1 MDVKTSGL
9 KIVQGEATRDAL
21 ISAAREL
28 FGTRG
33 YSETSLDVIA
43 ATAGVTKGALYH
55 HFSGKEELFALVFE
69 AVKRELSSHLAAVLL
84 DADPWMGIVAACRTY
99 IETHTDPTVKRIVLL
114 DARAVLNPEAWRRVD
129 GQWGA
134 VMFRGAFRRAIN
146 RGIFVPLP
154 LNTLAMIVTGALAEA
169 CLLVADA
176 EDPDAMRNEALNVV
190 VQLLHGLQSTSFVPP
205 SMNEGG

>member
-1 MDVKTSGL
+1 MDVKASPLTG
-9 KIVQGEATRDAL
+9 VQGEATRVAL
-21 ISAAREL
+21 ISAARGH

-33 YSETSLDVIA
+33 YSETSLDAVA

-69 AVKRELSSHLAAVLL
+69 AVKRELSSHLAAALR
-84 DADPWMGIVAACRTY
+84 DSDPWTGIVAACRTY
-99 IETHTDPTVKRIVLL
+99 IEAHTDPAVKRIVLL
-114 DARAVLNPEAWRRVD
+114 DARAVLSPDAWRRVD

-134 VMFRGAFRRAIN
+134 VMFRGAFRRAMN
-146 RGIFVPLP
+146 RGIFVRLP

-176 EDPDAMRNEALNVV
+176 QDPDSARAEALTVV
-190 VQLLHGLQSTSFVPP
+190 VQLLQGLRS
-205 SMNEGG
+205 EG